1 MQAQLTQIVNDFEC
15 GRISRRQLITQLMVA
30 GAAIAGAQGFAH
42 AGQSVP
48 APASSPLSTD
58 PPVATPTFKAT
69 ALNHI
74 ALAVTDV
81 ARSRKFYETHLGMTL
96 RRDGGEQTCFLSCGK
111 NWIALFKAKEP
122 RMHHYCYSISDYT
135 AGSAVARLEA
145 AGLKP
150 KRRSNRVYF
159 DDADGLEVQVSAP

>member
-1 MQAQLTQIVNDFEC
+1 MQAQLTQLVNDFEH
-15 GRISRRQLITQLMVA
+15 GRLSRRQLITQLMAA
-30 GAAIAGAQGFAH
+30 GAAVAGAQGCVH
-42 AGQSVP
+42 AGQLV
-48 APASSPLSTD
+48 AAHASSPLSAD
-58 PPVATPTFKAT
+58 PPAATPTFKAT

-96 RRDGGEQTCFLSCGK
+96 RRDGGEQSCFLSCGK
-111 NWIALFKAKEP
+111 DWLALFKAKEP
-122 RMHHYCYSISDYT
+122 RMHHYCYTISDYT
-135 AGSAVARLEA
+135 ADSAVARLEA

-159 DDADGLEVQVSAP
+159 DDLDGLEVQVSAP